1 MKKKV
6 TVSILTSVVTSVIL
20 LILNRIYAA
29 ITGHIFGLTIPGGD
43 CVEKIGFGWNELTL
57 YGEMTAE
64 QVASWLPETILN
76 FDILS
81 FGITTL
87 ILFVIVLVIS
97 VLTWKKR

>member
-1 MKKKV
+1 MKKKIS
-6 TVSILTSVVTSVIL
+6 VSLVISVVTSVIL
-20 LILNRIYAA
+20 LVLNRIYAA

-43 CVEKIGFGWNELTL
+43 CVEKIGFGWHELTL

-64 QVASWLPETILN
+64 QAASWSLETILN

-87 ILFVIVLVIS
+87 ILFVIMVVICI
-97 VLTWKKR
+97 LTRKKR